1 LLATGFA
8 LLLPVA
14 ALSATEQARA
24 DALPSNCAASGATV
38 TCTYNSGSEGTFTV
52 PIAVSSI
59 HVVATGAGGH
69 TTFAG
74 PGGPGA
80 QVTADLSV
88 TPGSTL
94 YAEVDIGGG
103 PGGADAAAG
112 GGESDL
118 RTCSVTDNNTTR
130 DRPGPNSGRGGHA
143 KFEADSRQ
151 SGSEPNRPVNSS

>member
-1 LLATGFA
+1 MDNRRLVGAGPSGSPISHSGWRLLATGFA

-52 PIAVSSI
+52 PVAVSSI

-74 PGGPGA
+74 PGGPGRCA
-80 QVTADLSV
+80 KGAERSRFQLSEHV
-88 TPGSTL
+88 N
-94 YAEVDIGGG
+94 EVD
-103 PGGADAAAG
+103 AG
-112 GGESDL
+112 RFWL
-118 RTCSVTDNNTTR
+118 
-130 DRPGPNSGRGGHA
+130 P
-143 KFEADSRQ
+143 
-151 SGSEPNRPVNSS
+151 